1 VAFSLDSASARYPA
15 HDLNEEYSM
24 RTVRVLAIAVL
35 GAAALACG
43 GDDEPSIESISG
55 TWDIVKFEYVNVE
68 NSSQRVDL
76 VAEGLTGTVNLND
89 NGQYAATTE
98 EPGFPP
104 ETVTGTWSYT
114 ADTFTLKETGS
125 TGDATFDMDVGNDVL
140 TLTGANADYDFNDDG
155 VPEAAKW
162 NVTLERQ

>member
-1 VAFSLDSASARYPA
+1 MFSLRG
-15 HDLNEEYSM
+15 L
-24 RTVRVLAIAVL
+24 VIAML
-35 GAAALACG
+35 GAAALGCG
-43 GDDEPSIESISG
+43 SDDEPSIESISG

-76 VAEGLTGTVNLND
+76 VALGLTGTVNLND

-114 ADTFTLKETGS
+114 VDTFTLQETGS
-125 TGDATFDMDVGNDVL
+125 TGDWTFDMNVGNDVL
-140 TLTGANADYDFNDDG
+140 TLTGADSEFDFDDDG
-155 VPEAAKW
+155 TPEPAKW
-162 NVTLERQ
+162 NITLERM

>member
-1 VAFSLDSASARYPA
+1 MSTIRAVS
-15 HDLNEEYSM
+15 
-24 RTVRVLAIAVL
+24 IAVL

-55 TWDIVKFEYVNVE
+55 TWDIVKFEYVSVE

-76 VAEGLTGTVNLND
+76 VALGMTGTVNLND

-114 ADTFTLKETGS
+114 ADTFTLVETGS
-125 TGDATFDMDVGNDVL
+125 TGDATFDMSIGNDVL
-140 TLTGANADYDFNDDG
+140 TLTGANSDYDFDDDG
-155 VPEAAKW
+155 IPEPAKW
-162 NVTLERQ
+162 NVTLERM